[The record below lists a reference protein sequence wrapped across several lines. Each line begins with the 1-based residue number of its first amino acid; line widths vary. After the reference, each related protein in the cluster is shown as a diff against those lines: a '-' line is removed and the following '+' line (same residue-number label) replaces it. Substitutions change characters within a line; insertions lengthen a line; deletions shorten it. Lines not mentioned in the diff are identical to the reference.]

1 LKESEIIFKAVEL
14 LKSKGLNEVDVAI
27 VLGSGLGPLADGV
40 REIFRVKYNEIEGFP
55 VSTVEGHEGVLI
67 YGELEG
73 KRVLVYKGR
82 FHYYEGY
89 STRQATLPLRILKP
103 LNAKVLILTNAAGGV
118 VPSMKPGD
126 IMLIRD
132 HINLIPDNPL
142 RGPNLEEFG
151 PRFPSMHD
159 AYDEELRR
167 LAKKCAVEEGIF
179 IREGVYVALQG
190 PSLETPSEYLFVKAI
205 GGDAVGM
212 STAPEVIVARHMGI
226 KVLAFSII
234 TNVAN
239 PYAPSLATHEEVLQ
253 VANEAGRKL
262 EKIIRRVIRSL

>member
-1 LKESEIIFKAVEL
+1 MRESEIISKAVSL
-14 LKSKGLNEVDVAI
+14 LKSKGVDKVDAAI
-27 VLGSGLGPLADGV
+27 VLGSGLGSLADGV
-40 REIFRVKYNEIEGFP
+40 KEFFKIRYSDVEGFP

-67 YGELEG
+67 YGELES
-73 KRVLVYKGR
+73 KKVLVYKGR

-89 STRQATLPLRILKP
+89 STREATLPLRVLKP
-103 LNAKVLILTNAAGGV
+103 LGVKVLILTNAAGGV

-159 AYDEELRR
+159 AYDEELRK
-167 LAKKCAVEEGIF
+167 LAKQSALEEGVF
-179 IREGVYVALQG
+179 LKEGVYVALQG
-190 PSLETPSEYLFVKAI
+190 PSLETPSEYLFVRAI

-212 STAPEVIVARHMGI
+212 STAPEVIVTRHMGI

-239 PYAPSLATHEEVLQ
+239 PYAPSPATHEEVLQ
-253 VANEAGRKL
+253 IANEAGKKL
-262 EKIIRRVIRSL
+262 EKIIRRVVRSL